1 MRAFRFRLERLLHL
15 REAEK
20 QQCALELAEKRRLF
34 DQEQRRLRQEL
45 RERERVTTSY
55 RRLGRQASAAWSWNS
70 ARDAMR
76 AAETRVANQAK
87 TTKAALD
94 EVDQARERL
103 VEKSGEVES
112 YVRLREKQREEHD
125 LAARRA
131 EQKVH
136 DDTAVDRHL
145 QRQRE
150 QGTGGAEVLTG

>member
-1 MRAFRFRLERLLHL
+1 MHL

-34 DQEQRRLRQEL
+34 DQEQEQLRHEL
-45 RERERVTTSY
+45 RERERLTTSY
-55 RRLGRQASAAWSWNS
+55 RHLGRHVSAAWSWNS

-76 AAETRVANQAK
+76 AAEMRVANQAK
-87 TTKAALD
+87 TTKAALN
-94 EVDQARERL
+94 EVEKARERL
-103 VEKSGEVES
+103 VEKSGEVER
-112 YVRLREKQREEHD
+112 YVRLRDKQRQEHD

-136 DDTAVDRHL
+136 DDTAVDRYL

-150 QGTGGAEVLTG
+150 EGKHGEEVITG